1 MRAFELQRAN
11 TGMWAPGMNLGMG
24 GAANAM
30 NFAAP
35 TTSVPGFN
43 GQVQG
48 LLSPYTQ
55 NVIDA
60 SNTDIERQRTLRQ
73 QQNGADAAR
82 LGVFGGDRAAVAET
96 ETNRNFDDI
105 RASNTANLLNTGFNN
120 ATNTAMGINS
130 QNINSI
136 LQGAGINLSGS
147 NTLANMAGQSAQYG
161 ANDVAGLLNTGGVQQ
176 GNAQQQNTFD
186 YNEFLRQLQ
195 QRYQQQGA
203 VNSTLSSV
211 PHDTTNTQ
219 TSQIY
224 SNPLAGI
231 AGLGLGIA
239 SGNPMAMMSGVNG
252 LLGGGS
258 QSSGPMFGMTQRNAS
273 TWTPA
278 PQTNWWGNA

>member
-1 MRAFELQRAN
+1 
-11 TGMWAPGMNLGMG
+11 MG

-35 TTSVPGFN
+35 TTSIPGFN

-60 SNTDIERQRTLRQ
+60 SNTELDRQKTMEQ
-73 QQNGADAAR
+73 QQNDATSSR
-82 LGVFGGDRAAVAET
+82 LGVFGGDRAAVASG
-96 ETNRNFDDI
+96 ETNRNYDQLK
-105 RASNTANLLNTGFNN
+105 ASNTANLLNTGFNN

-147 NTLANMAGQSAQYG
+147 NSLANMAGQTQQYG

-186 YNEFLRQLQ
+186 YNEFLRQIQ

-211 PHDTTNTQ
+211 PHDSTQ
-219 TSQIY
+219 TQQSQIY

-231 AGLGLGIA
+231 AGLALGA
-239 SGNPMAMMSGVNG
+239 ATGNPMAMMSGVNG

-258 QSSGPMFGMTQRNAS
+258 QSSGPLFGATQRNAS

-278 PQTNWWGNA
+278 PQQGWFGS

>member
-1 MRAFELQRAN
+1 M
-11 TGMWAPGMNLGMG
+11 GMG

-35 TTSVPGFN
+35 TTSIPGFN

-48 LLSPYTQ
+48 LLNPYTQ

-60 SNTDIERQRTLRQ
+60 SNNDIERQRTLRQ
-73 QQNGADAAR
+73 QQNDADSSR
-82 LGVFGGDRAAVAET
+82 LGVFGGDRAAVVGA

-105 RASNTANLLNTGFNN
+105 RASTTANLLNTGFNN
-120 ATNTAMGINS
+120 ATSTAMGINS
-130 QNINSI
+130 QNNNSI

-147 NTLANMAGQSAQYG
+147 NSLANMAGQTSQLG
-161 ANDVAGLLNTGGVQQ
+161 QNDVAGLLNTGGVQYGQ
-176 GNAQQQNTFD
+176 DQAGKTFD

-211 PHDTTNTQ
+211 PHDTTGTQ

-231 AGLGLGIA
+231 AGIGLGIA
-239 SGNPMAMMSGVNG
+239 SGNPMAMMSSVNG
-252 LLGGGS
+252 LLGGGA
-258 QSSGPMFGMTQRNAS
+258 QQNGPMFGVTQQS
-273 TWTPA
+273 PKSWIPA
-278 PQTNWWGNA
+278 PQTNWMGY